1 MSTWNIMR
9 LRGGTTPRKKTAMF
23 GNAKAAED
31 MLVTYWCF
39 AVWNDE
45 HKIIIDCGVNE
56 EDEHPWYNPPANT
69 VPPEDKL
76 PAQLDYLGWKPEDVD
91 TVIFTHL
98 HYDHT
103 GYAYLFKNAKFYVQ
117 CAEYDVA
124 MNEPQKGYFAFYK
137 RGNYD
142 KNAIKYSAWRFL
154 DGETEILPSLIAVPA
169 PGHAIGH
176 QSILVDTE
184 EGAVCVT
191 GDAVN
196 VKFALDNNVTH
207 GLPLHDGIAQLKS
220 YEKIRQ
226 IADRVATA
234 HDEECEDVYNH
245 QTGGFPLV

>member
-98 HYDHT
+98 HYDHFDEEARKRLPKNLPILSQSNEDARALRNYLYQLQEQL
-103 GYAYLFKNAKFYVQ
+103 GYVLTNLDS
-117 CAEYDVA
+117 EN
-124 MNEPQKGYFAFYK
+124 MSEN
-137 RGNYD
+137 
-142 KNAIKYSAWRFL
+142 FL
-154 DGETEILPSLIAVPA
+154 SSKGETE
-169 PGHAIGH
+169 
-176 QSILVDTE
+176 
-184 EGAVCVT
+184 
-191 GDAVN
+191 
-196 VKFALDNNVTH
+196 
-207 GLPLHDGIAQLKS
+207 
-220 YEKIRQ
+220 
-226 IADRVATA
+226 
-234 HDEECEDVYNH
+234 
-245 QTGGFPLV
+245 